1 MARCCTN
8 MIEGDNKPDAIFPDA
23 KLGQG
28 DGRSLRAAQVGDG
41 DGDANVATMTKFG
54 SQPGKLKCDLLA
66 FSSLALLRNRGLT
79 ALPAA
84 SAADFTAVGVGGTW
98 DYVGG
103 FIQMLG
109 ISVS

>member
-1 MARCCTN
+1 MRP
-8 MIEGDNKPDAIFPDA
+8 G
-23 KLGQG
+23 LG
-28 DGRSLRAAQVGDG
+28 
-41 DGDANVATMTKFG
+41 
-54 SQPGKLKCDLLA
+54 PWHLA
-66 FSSLALLRNRGLT
+66 FSSLALLRNCGWT

-84 SAADFTAVGVGGTW
+84 SAADFTAVGVGTW